1 MVQDKA
7 RGPQSAL
14 RAAHTAPQCGS
25 GNVYAGVRFW
35 TLGSNRGSNSA
46 EMPMNQGFERS
57 QKCCHAICGRFFREL
72 FSSNM
77 IISSSRHRRDKKKKI
92 PHIPCVKFA
101 PQKTKKSHF
110 EL

>member
-35 TLGSNRGSNSA
+35 ALGSNRGSNSA

-72 FSSNM
+72 FSSN
-77 IISSSRHRRDKKKKI
+77 IITWSLHYCQENGPLHVVSAENQRGVWYES
-92 PHIPCVKFA
+92 
-101 PQKTKKSHF
+101 
-110 EL
+110 E

>member
-14 RAAHTAPQCGS
+14 RAAYTAPQCGS
-25 GNVYAGVRFW
+25 GNVYAGIRFW
-35 TLGSNRGSNSA
+35 ALGSNRGSSSA
-46 EMPMNQGFERS
+46 EMPIRQGFKRS

-77 IISSSRHRRDKKKKI
+77 IISNSRTDATEKR
-92 PHIPCVKFA
+92 KFLISLA
-101 PQKTKKSHF
+101 
-110 EL
+110 

>member
-7 RGPQSAL
+7 QGSQSAL

-25 GNVYAGVRFW
+25 RNVYAGVRFW
-35 TLGSNRGSNSA
+35 ELGSSRGSNGA
-46 EMPMNQGFERS
+46 EMRMNQGFERS
-57 QKCCHAICGRFFREL
+57 QKCCHVIGGRFFREL
-72 FSSNM
+72 FSSN
-77 IISSSRHRRDKKKKI
+77 IITSSSHYKLNRKKKF
-92 PHIPCVKFA
+92 PHFSRAKSA